1 MPRTLTISLQD
12 TAPRETGRLQELPSL
27 SSKPLSHLGPWQPT
41 GSLAHVVQRRELGG
55 LLLSQYQILNQR
67 CSEVAVKI
75 SRGGLTTTRK
85 KDYGKFRHASL
96 KQPTSLECVRLL
108 SPMYKLWPFR
118 RRPSHP
124 KTWPPCAWVL
134 VRCSLRPPRRR
145 SSTLEPVGASS
156 ESAELHHGYPQLGEG
171 RCSTAP
177 PAS

>member
-1 MPRTLTISLQD
+1 MGAVIVRGASPWAVGSSLFHPCQCQCQVND
-12 TAPRETGRLQELPSL
+12 GGGGGCPALSPCPSKTQLRGRLQELPSL

-75 SRGGLTTTRK
+75 SRGGLTRRK

-124 KTWPPCAWVL
+124 KTWPPCA
-134 VRCSLRPPRRR
+134 
-145 SSTLEPVGASS
+145 
-156 ESAELHHGYPQLGEG
+156 
-171 RCSTAP
+171 
-177 PAS
+177 